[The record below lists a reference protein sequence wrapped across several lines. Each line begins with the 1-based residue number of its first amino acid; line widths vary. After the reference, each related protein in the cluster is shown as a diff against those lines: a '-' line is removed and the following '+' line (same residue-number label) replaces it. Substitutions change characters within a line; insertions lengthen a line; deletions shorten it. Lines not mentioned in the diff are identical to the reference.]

1 MSAPPAY
8 SKQIL
13 YFVNLPLCTLT
24 HLLYN
29 LFVTY
34 LTKGK
39 ENHMKRFL
47 SLVLALCLC
56 TSLCTGALAS
66 GEASGSGEAFAG
78 YENRP
83 VFVSGVYEMERADA
97 VTASYT
103 LHGYYNTTDA
113 SAEDAFTVLE
123 FAPGTTAAIYP
134 SEDAAQP
141 LEGVTAAFDGETL
154 TLTFD
159 APPADEVYG
168 YVVFNDGKTEFTAVP
183 VYVVSYGAQA
193 YLNATTSYNG
203 YALRYDADSYTPGA
217 VYYEKGIADSIMG
230 GAIDLFGAAD
240 FAAEIAAAAE
250 TSGYDY
256 YELYEAV
263 DWYLNNGSTT
273 GGDTWEEFLTDRIL
287 DVNPTDATGPVH
299 VGDGFLRVEAC
310 YYLFRYYWMNNT
322 TYEVTFGDTVTGIF
336 GDNMNKLFPDFN
348 DFFWG
353 HYYCTWFQCLNPGLR
368 SGFLFKY
375 DSVVDPDG
383 SNTNKRGMYMYRDE
397 LGVEGQ
403 VAYEIDTAINYGDF
417 LNMIYNVIT
426 GGHSSLNEAGE
437 AAKTALVADGG
448 TGREANARAVNAY
461 FALGL
466 DLPAVMEQTVSKWDA
481 VMILYALRGTSDG
494 IKDIPDENMEDTYL
508 YNTTKWG
515 DLAYDTY
522 LDTDTYYERKG
533 ITEYTAETN
542 HYGLTSMAAV
552 TVSPAATVDE
562 SVWEGCSFYYV
573 GDYVI
578 VIDNT
583 AIVDKA
589 DTTATGGTIYY
600 QAGYSAEEY
609 GGEKT
614 YKSLAFS
621 YALAEDGTLVLSGVE
636 GYPSFA
642 SGTTWNTADVGSFY
656 CSGLWIRDGAKV
668 DLTNTTVLAQASAT
682 GDDIRDDSHRFFGG
696 GDGLQVTDAASV
708 TVKNDDGQIF
718 LIGTGGTSAGSIY
731 AGGASTTV
739 VENTTLRNASGHPF
753 SIFYNGIFVL
763 DGCTTMNSGRI
774 FNSDASSGTIIFNN
788 TVCVERSGASV
799 MDETCSAHFVNSFTT
814 KLSAWEVNG
823 NAQAI
828 FNNSTVETGGS
839 FNFSNKTSMT
849 SDVGE
854 VIIVNSNF
862 LNTSGTLVNATRGGR
877 GYFHVVDSSINWSGS
892 ADTTLISV
900 GGPNSWTGAAMYVEV
915 DAESVFPTAFS
926 VAVAGD
932 CYESIRGWNDDV
944 LAYESNSTLYLD
956 IDQVI
961 DVKMDCTDT
970 VTCSFA
976 MVGVTDKFTA
986 TGNVVF
992 VDEAGQYV
1000 YTGLDGDGA
1009 LYNAD
1014 LAAVTENG
1022 DGTATVVYTMS
1033 NGSTMT
1039 YLNLPL

>member
-1 MSAPPAY
+1 
-8 SKQIL
+8 
-13 YFVNLPLCTLT
+13 
-24 HLLYN
+24 
-29 LFVTY
+29 
-34 LTKGK
+34 
-39 ENHMKRFL
+39 MKRIL
-47 SLVLALCLC
+47 SFCMALCLLMGLG
-56 TSLCTGALAS
+56 TAAFAS
-66 GEASGSGEAFAG
+66 GEASGSGEAFGG

-83 VFVSGVYEMERADA
+83 VFASGVYEMETGDA
-97 VTASYT
+97 MTASFT

-113 SAEDAFTVLE
+113 STEDAFTVLS
-123 FAPGTTAAIYP
+123 FTPGTTAALYP

-141 LEGVTAAFDGETL
+141 MEGVAAAFDGETL

-168 YVVFNDGKTEFTAVP
+168 YVVFESGETEFTPVP
-183 VYVVSYGAQA
+183 VYIVSYGARA
-193 YLNATTSYNG
+193 YLNAETNYNG
-203 YALRYDADSYTPGA
+203 YPLRYDAESYTPGA

-240 FAAEIAAAAE
+240 FAPEIAEAAE
-250 TSGYDY
+250 TYGYDY
-256 YELYEAV
+256 YDLYEAV
-263 DWYLNNGSTT
+263 DWYLSNGSTT
-273 GGDTWEEFLTDRIL
+273 GGDTWEEFLTDRVVN
-287 DVNPTDATGPVH
+287 VNPTDATAPVH

-322 TYEVTFGDTVTGIF
+322 TYEVTFGDDVTGIF

-383 SNTNKRGMYMYRDE
+383 TNTNDRGMYMYRDE

-403 VAYEIDTAINYGDF
+403 LAYEIDTAINYGDF

-437 AAKTALVADGG
+437 AARAALVTMGG
-448 TGREANARAVNAY
+448 TSRETNAAAVNEY
-461 FALGL
+461 FRMGL
-466 DLPAVMEQTVSKWDA
+466 DLAACLEEPVTKWDA
-481 VMILYALRGTSDG
+481 VMILHALKGTSDG

-522 LDTDTYYERKG
+522 LDTATYYERKG
-533 ITEYTAETN
+533 ISDYTAETN
-542 HYGLTSMAAV
+542 HYGLTTMAAV
-552 TVSPAATVDE
+552 TVSPASTVDE
-562 SVWEGCSFYYV
+562 TVWEDCHFFYI

-578 VIDNT
+578 VLDNT
-583 AIVDKA
+583 AILDKA
-589 DTTATGGTIYY
+589 ETDENGGTIYY
-600 QAGYSAEEY
+600 QAGYSATEY

-614 YKSLAFS
+614 YEPLAFAYS
-621 YALAEDGTLVLSGVE
+621 LGEDGTLILAGVE
-636 GYPSFA
+636 GYDSFA
-642 SGTTWNTADVGSFY
+642 SGTKWNTADVGSFY

-696 GDGLQVTDAASV
+696 GDGLQVTDASSV
-708 TVKNDDGQIF
+708 TVKNDDGRIF
-718 LIGTGGTSAGSIY
+718 LIGTGGTSAGSVY

-739 VENTTLRNASGHPF
+739 IEGTTLRNASGHPF
-753 SIFYNGIFVL
+753 SIFYNGILAL
-763 DGCTTMNSGRI
+763 DNCSTMNSGRI

-788 TVCVERSGASV
+788 TVCVERSGAAV
-799 MDETCSAHFVNSFTT
+799 MDETCSAHFVNSFAT
-814 KLSAWEVNG
+814 KLSGWEVNG

-828 FNNSTVETGGS
+828 FLNSTVEKGGS
-839 FNFSNKTSMT
+839 WNFSNKTSMT

-854 VIIVNSNF
+854 VVLVNSTF
-862 LNTSGTLVNATRGGR
+862 ENTSGTIVNATRGGR
-877 GYFHVVDSSINWSGS
+877 GYFHVVDSTLNWSGDG
-892 ADTTLISV
+892 DTTLLSV
-900 GGPNSWTGAAMYVEV
+900 GGPNSWTGAALYVEV
-915 DAESVFPTAFS
+915 DEASLFPTNFS

-932 CYESIRGWNDDV
+932 CYESVRGWNDDV
-944 LAYESNSTLYLD
+944 LSYESNSTLYLD
-956 IDQVI
+956 IDQV
-961 DVKMDCTDT
+961 VNVTMDCTDT
-970 VTCSFA
+970 VVCSFA

-992 VDEAGQYV
+992 VDEAGEYI
-1000 YTGLDGDGA
+1000 YTGLDESGA
-1009 LYNAD
+1009 LYNAG
-1014 LAAVTENG
+1014 LASLTENG
-1022 DGTATVVYTMS
+1022 DGTADVVYTMS
-1033 NGSTMT
+1033 DGSTMT

>member
-1 MSAPPAY
+1 
-8 SKQIL
+8 
-13 YFVNLPLCTLT
+13 
-24 HLLYN
+24 
-29 LFVTY
+29 
-34 LTKGK
+34 
-39 ENHMKRFL
+39 MKRIL
-47 SLVLALCLC
+47 CMILALCLC
-56 TSLCTGALAS
+56 MSLGTVAFAS
-66 GEASGSGEAFAG
+66 GEASGSGEAFTG

-83 VFVSGVYEMERADA
+83 VFASGVYEMESAEA
-97 VTASYT
+97 VTARYT

-113 SAEDAFTVLE
+113 SAEDAFTVLA
-123 FAPGTTAAIYP
+123 FAPGTTATVYP

-141 LEGVTAAFDGETL
+141 LEGVSAAFDGQTL
-154 TLTFD
+154 TLTFE
-159 APPADEVYG
+159 APPAEEVYG
-168 YVVFNDGKTEFTAVP
+168 YVVFDDGETEFTPVP

-193 YLNATTSYNG
+193 YLNAETSYNG
-203 YALRYDADSYTPGA
+203 YALRYDANTYTPGA

-240 FAAEIAAAAE
+240 FAQEIAQAAE
-250 TSGYDY
+250 VYGYDY
-256 YELYEAV
+256 YDLYEAV

-273 GGDTWEEFLTDRIL
+273 GGDTWEEFLTDRTVN
-287 DVNPTDATGPVH
+287 VNPTDATDPVY

-322 TYEVTFGDTVTGIF
+322 TYEVTYGDTTGIF
-336 GDNMNKLFPDFN
+336 GDNMNKLYPDFN

-383 SNTNKRGMYMYRDE
+383 TNTNDRGMYMYREE

-403 VAYEIDTAINYGDF
+403 LAYEIDTAINYGDF

-437 AAKTALVADGG
+437 AAKTALLSVNG
-448 TGREANARAVNAY
+448 TGRAVHAAAVNEY
-461 FALGL
+461 FAMGL
-466 DLPAVMEQTVSKWDA
+466 DLDALMDQTVTKWDA
-481 VMILYALRGTSDG
+481 VMLLYKLRGTSDG
-494 IKDIPDENMEDTYL
+494 VKDLPDENMEDTYL

-522 LDTDTYYERKG
+522 LDTATYYERKG

-542 HYGLTSMAAV
+542 QYGLTTMAAV

-562 SVWEGCSFYYV
+562 AVWEGCSFYYI

-578 VIDNT
+578 VIDDT

-589 DTTATGGTIYY
+589 ETTDQGGTIWY

-614 YKSLAFS
+614 YVSLAFS
-621 YALAEDGTLVLSGVE
+621 YALAQDGTLVISGVE
-636 GYPSFA
+636 GYDSFA
-642 SGTTWNTADVGSFY
+642 TGTTWNTADVGSFY
-656 CSGLWIRDGAKV
+656 CSGLWIRDGAVV
-668 DLTNTTVLAQASAT
+668 DLVNTTILAQASAT
-682 GDDIRDDSHRFFGG
+682 GDDIKDDSHRFFGG
-696 GDGLQVTDAASV
+696 GDGLQVSDKASV

-718 LIGTGGTSAGSIY
+718 LIGTGGTSAGSIF

-774 FNSDASSGTIIFNN
+774 FNSDASSGTVIFNN
-788 TVCVERSGASV
+788 TIAVERSGSSV
-799 MDETCSAHFVNSFTT
+799 MDETCSAHFVNTFAT
-814 KLSAWEVNG
+814 KLSGWEVNG

-828 FNNSTVETGGS
+828 FNNTTVESGGS
-839 FNFSNKTSMT
+839 FNYSNKTSMT

-854 VIIVNSNF
+854 VVMVNSNF
-862 LNTSGTLVNATRGGR
+862 LNTSGTIINATRGGR
-877 GYFHVVDSSINWSGS
+877 GYFRAEDSSITWSGD

-900 GGPNSWTGAAMYVEV
+900 GGPNSYTGASMYVEV
-915 DAESVFPTAFS
+915 DAESLFPTAFS

-932 CYESIRGWNDDV
+932 CYESVRGWNDDV

-970 VTCSFA
+970 VTCSFG
-976 MVGVTDKFTA
+976 MVGVTDKFYA
-986 TGNVVF
+986 TGNVIF

-1000 YTGLDGDGA
+1000 YTGLDESGA
-1009 LYNAD
+1009 LYNEA
-1014 LAAVTENG
+1014 LAQVAPNG
-1022 DGTATVVYTMS
+1022 DGTATVVYTMTD
-1033 NGSTMT
+1033 GSTMT
-1039 YLNLPL
+1039 YLNLPYGG

>member
-1 MSAPPAY
+1 
-8 SKQIL
+8 
-13 YFVNLPLCTLT
+13 
-24 HLLYN
+24 
-29 LFVTY
+29 
-34 LTKGK
+34 
-39 ENHMKRFL
+39 MKRIL
-47 SLVLALCLC
+47 SLLLALALCLC
-56 TSLCTGALAS
+56 LCTAALAS

-83 VFVSGVYEMERADA
+83 VFASGVYEMESSDA
-97 VTASYT
+97 VTASFT

-113 SAEDAFTVLE
+113 SAEDAFTVLS
-123 FAPGTTAAIYP
+123 FAPGTTAALYP

-141 LEGVTAAFDGETL
+141 MDGVAAAFDGETL
-154 TLTFD
+154 TLTFN

-168 YVVFNDGKTEFTAVP
+168 YVVFESGETEFTPVP
-183 VYVVSYGAQA
+183 VYIVSYGARA
-193 YLNATTSYNG
+193 YLNAETNYNG
-203 YALRYDADSYTPGA
+203 YPLRYDAESYTPGA

-240 FAAEIAAAAE
+240 FAPEIAEAAV
-250 TSGYDY
+250 TYGYDY
-256 YELYEAV
+256 YDLYEAV
-263 DWYLNNGSTT
+263 DWYLGNGSTT
-273 GGDTWEEFLTDRIL
+273 GGDTWEEFLTDRVVN
-287 DVNPTDATGPVH
+287 VNPTDATAPVH

-322 TYEVTFGDTVTGIF
+322 TYEVTFGDDVTGIF

-383 SNTNKRGMYMYRDE
+383 TNTNDRGMYMYRDE

-403 VAYEIDTAINYGDF
+403 VAYKIDTAINYGDF

-426 GGHSSLNEAGE
+426 GGHSSLNETGE
-437 AAKTALVADGG
+437 AARAALVTMGG
-448 TGREANARAVNAY
+448 TSREANAAAVNEY
-461 FALGL
+461 FRMGL
-466 DLPAVMEQTVSKWDA
+466 DLADCLEEAVTKWDA
-481 VMILYALRGTSDG
+481 VMILYALKGTSDG

-522 LDTDTYYERKG
+522 LDTATYYERKG

-542 HYGLTSMAAV
+542 HYGLTTMATV
-552 TVSPAATVDE
+552 TISPAATVDE
-562 SVWEGCSFYYV
+562 AVWEDCHFFYI

-578 VIDNT
+578 VLDNT
-583 AIVDKA
+583 AILDKA
-589 DTTATGGTIYY
+589 ETDENGGTIYY
-600 QAGYSAEEY
+600 QAGYSATEY

-614 YKSLAFS
+614 YEPLAFAYS
-621 YALAEDGTLVLSGVE
+621 LGEDGTLILEGVE
-636 GYPSFA
+636 GYDSFA
-642 SGTTWNTADVGSFY
+642 SGTKWNTADVGSFY

-696 GDGLQVTDAASV
+696 GDGLQVTDASSV
-708 TVKNDDGQIF
+708 TVKNDDGRIF
-718 LIGTGGTSAGSIY
+718 LIGTGGTSAGSVY

-739 VENTTLRNASGHPF
+739 IEGTTLRNASGHPF
-753 SIFYNGIFVL
+753 SIFYNGILAL
-763 DGCTTMNSGRI
+763 DNCSTMNSGRI

-788 TVCVERSGASV
+788 SVCVERSGAAV
-799 MDETCSAHFVNSFTT
+799 MDETCSAHFVNSFAT
-814 KLSAWEVNG
+814 KLSGWEVNG

-828 FNNSTVETGGS
+828 FLNSTVEKGGS
-839 FNFSNKTSMT
+839 WNFSNKTSMT

-854 VIIVNSNF
+854 VVLVNSTF
-862 LNTSGTLVNATRGGR
+862 ENTSGTIVNATRGGR
-877 GYFHVVDSSINWSGS
+877 GYFHVVDSTLNWSGDG
-892 ADTTLISV
+892 DTTLLSV
-900 GGPNSWTGAAMYVEV
+900 GGPNSWTGAALYVEV
-915 DAESVFPTAFS
+915 DEASLFPTDFS

-932 CYESIRGWNDDV
+932 CYESVRGWNDDV
-944 LAYESNSTLYLD
+944 LSYESNSTLYLD
-956 IDQVI
+956 IDQV
-961 DVKMDCTDT
+961 VNVTMDCTDT
-970 VTCSFA
+970 VVCSFA

-1000 YTGLDGDGA
+1000 YTGLDESGA
-1009 LYNAD
+1009 LYNAS
-1014 LAAVTENG
+1014 LAAVTQNA
-1022 DGTATVVYTMS
+1022 DGTADVIYTFS
-1033 NGSTMT
+1033 DGSTMT
-1039 YLNLPL
+1039 YQNLPLAG

>member
-1 MSAPPAY
+1 M
-8 SKQIL
+8 
-13 YFVNLPLCTLT
+13 F
-24 HLLYN
+24 
-29 LFVTY
+29 
-34 LTKGK
+34 
-39 ENHMKRFL
+39 KRTL
-47 SLVLALCLC
+47 SLLLALCLC
-56 TSLCTGALAS
+56 LGLGTAAFAS

-83 VFVSGVYEMERADA
+83 VFASGVYEMESAVA
-97 VTASYT
+97 VTASFT

-113 SAEDAFTVLE
+113 SAEEAFTVLP
-123 FAPGTTAAIYP
+123 FSPGTTAALYP

-141 LEGVTAAFDGETL
+141 MEGVTAAFDGETL

-159 APPADEVYG
+159 APPAEEVYG
-168 YVVFNDGKTEFTAVP
+168 YVVFESGETEFTPVP

-193 YLNATTSYNG
+193 YLNAETGYNG
-203 YALRYDADSYTPGA
+203 YTLRYDADTYTPGA
-217 VYYEKGIADSIMG
+217 VYYEKGIADAIMG
-230 GAIDLFGAAD
+230 GAVDLFGAAD
-240 FAAEIAAAAE
+240 FADEIVAAAE
-250 TSGYDY
+250 EYGYDY
-256 YELYEAV
+256 YALYEAV
-263 DWYLNNGSTT
+263 DWYLSNGCTT
-273 GGDTWEEFLTDRIL
+273 GGDTWEEFLTDRVVN
-287 DVNPTDATGPVH
+287 VNPTDATAPVH
-299 VGDGFLRVEAC
+299 VGDGYLRVEAC

-322 TYEVTFGDTVTGIF
+322 TYEVTFGDDVTGIF

-383 SNTNKRGMYMYRDE
+383 TNTNARGMYMYRDE

-403 VAYEIDTAINYGDF
+403 LAYEIDTAINYGDF

-437 AAKTALVADGG
+437 AAKAALVTMGG
-448 TGREANARAVNAY
+448 TSREANAAAVNEY
-461 FALGL
+461 FGMGL
-466 DLPAVMEQTVSKWDA
+466 DLAACMEEKVSKWDA
-481 VMILYALRGTSDG
+481 VVILHALRGTSDG

-522 LDTDTYYERKG
+522 LDTATYYERKG

-542 HYGLTSMAAV
+542 QYGLTTMAAV

-562 SVWEGCSFYYV
+562 AVWAGCSFYYI

-578 VIDNT
+578 VFDDT
-583 AIVDKA
+583 AIIQKA
-589 DTTATGGTIYY
+589 ETGAEGGTIYY
-600 QAGYSAEEY
+600 QAGYSADEY
-609 GGEKT
+609 QGEKT

-621 YALAEDGTLVLSGVE
+621 YSLGEDGTLVIEGVE
-636 GYPSFA
+636 GYDSFA
-642 SGTTWNTADVGSFY
+642 SGTKWNTADVGSFY

-668 DLTNTTVLAQASAT
+668 DLRNTTVLAQASAT

-696 GDGLQVTDAASV
+696 GDGLQVTDKASV
-708 TVKNDDGQIF
+708 SVKNDDGRIF
-718 LIGTGGTSAGSIY
+718 LIGTGGTSAGSVY
-731 AGGASTTV
+731 AGGSSTTV
-739 VENTTLRNASGHPF
+739 IEGTTLRNASGHPF
-753 SIFYNGIFVL
+753 SVFYNGILAL
-763 DGCTTMNSGRI
+763 DNCSTMNSGRI

-788 TVCVERSGASV
+788 TVCVERSGAAV
-799 MDETCSAHFVNSFTT
+799 MDETCSAHFVNSFAT
-814 KLSAWEVNG
+814 KLSGWEVNG

-828 FNNSTVETGGS
+828 FLNSTVENGGS
-839 FNFSNKTSMT
+839 WNFSNKTSMT
-849 SDVGE
+849 TDVGE
-854 VIIVNSNF
+854 VVIVNSNF
-862 LNTSGTLVNATRGGR
+862 ENASGTIVNATRGGR
-877 GYFHVVDSSINWSGS
+877 GYFHVVDSHINWSGS

-900 GGPNSWTGAAMYVEV
+900 GGPNSWTGAAMYVDV
-915 DAESVFPTAFS
+915 DAASTFPTAFS

-932 CYESIRGWNDDV
+932 CYESVRGWNDDV
-944 LAYESNSTLYLD
+944 LSYESNSTLYLD

-961 DVKMDCTDT
+961 DVTMDCTDT
-970 VTCSFA
+970 VVCSFA

-1000 YTGLDGDGA
+1000 YTGLDESGA
-1009 LYNAD
+1009 LYNAE
-1014 LAAVTENG
+1014 LATVTENV
-1022 DGTATVVYTMS
+1022 DGTANVVYTMAD
-1033 NGSTMT
+1033 GSTMT